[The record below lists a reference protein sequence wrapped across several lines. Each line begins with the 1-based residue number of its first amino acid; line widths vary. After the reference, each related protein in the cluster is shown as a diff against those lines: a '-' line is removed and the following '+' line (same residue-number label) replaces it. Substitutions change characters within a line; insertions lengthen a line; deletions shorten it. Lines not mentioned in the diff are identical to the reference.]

1 MHRPTRTHPHTPPR
15 VAWRDNALRSNPG
28 PALGVPDPI
37 SLLRIVN
44 TLPQA
49 VRRAALMAGVSLL
62 TVACSPQA
70 PQGAAPATPGSPTP
84 TTSPAGTLPS
94 ATAPKPNAPAV
105 SVTTVKAQ
113 RRDLAVVVEATG
125 SIAPRRTVDVRS
137 QVGATVRE
145 VMVREGQVV
154 AQGQLLFRLDD
165 RNEKAQLERARAQLL
180 RDEAAL
186 ADAQRQ
192 LQRAQELQRQNF
204 VSQGAV
210 DAAQTNAQTL
220 SAAAAASR
228 AAVQAA
234 EVALSLMTIAAP
246 QPGRLGSIAV
256 HPGAY
261 VAPGAAPLV
270 NISEVHPVLVVFS
283 VPQRHLAAA
292 LQAQASGQAAVEVM
306 ASDGPPS
313 AAGKPEMA
321 PIVFVDS
328 AIDAATG
335 TVRLKAELDNRSSRW
350 WPGAYVKIQ
359 MRLQNLKD
367 ATVVPLAAIV
377 QGARGRTVFVVDSE
391 GLAQPRSVELIDA
404 AEGWAAVK
412 GIEPDST
419 LVLEGRQNLRAGTKV
434 IDRSAGAGK

>member
-1 MHRPTRTHPHTPPR
+1 
-15 VAWRDNALRSNPG
+15 
-28 PALGVPDPI
+28 
-37 SLLRIVN
+37 
-44 TLPQA
+44 
-49 VRRAALMAGVSLL
+49 
-62 TVACSPQA
+62 
-70 PQGAAPATPGSPTP
+70 
-84 TTSPAGTLPS
+84 
-94 ATAPKPNAPAV
+94 
-105 SVTTVKAQ
+105 
-113 RRDLAVVVEATG
+113 
-125 SIAPRRTVDVRS
+125 
-137 QVGATVRE
+137 
-145 VMVREGQVV
+145 
-154 AQGQLLFRLDD
+154 
-165 RNEKAQLERARAQLL
+165 
-180 RDEAAL
+180 
-186 ADAQRQ
+186 